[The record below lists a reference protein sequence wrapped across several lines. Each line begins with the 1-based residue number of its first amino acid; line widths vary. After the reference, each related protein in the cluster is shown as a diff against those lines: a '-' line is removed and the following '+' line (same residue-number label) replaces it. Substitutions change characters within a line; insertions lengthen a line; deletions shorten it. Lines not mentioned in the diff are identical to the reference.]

1 MLKRILS
8 NEVSSEVGKNVILK
22 GWAQTVRAHA
32 KVIFIDLRD
41 RKGLTQ
47 LVFTGDLVNDAKEIT
62 TESVLTVSGKVNHRP
77 QSLINSNLISGTVEV
92 QVDQLTID
100 SNAESLPFPLNEEN
114 VSEEV
119 RLCYRYL
126 DIRRPKLSRN
136 LRARHQSN
144 QFIRNYLTIKEFVEI
159 ETPYI
164 SKSTPEGARDYLIPS
179 RIDPGKFYALPQSPQ
194 QYKQLLMV
202 SGLERYF
209 QIARCFRDED
219 SRGDRQPEF
228 TQLDLEMSFTTTDE
242 ILDLTEDLFT
252 GLVKELFP
260 EKVITFDKF
269 PRLTYQEVK
278 EKYQTDKPDLRHN
291 TDNPDELAFAF
302 VTDFPLF
309 EWRESEKRYDSVH
322 HPFTSPTPEF
332 EKNFEKHPKT
342 ATSLQYDLVL
352 NGWEI
357 AGGSIRIHK
366 SQVLERVFKFLGH
379 DKLKIAE
386 KFGHIIKAFDY
397 GAPPHGGIATG
408 LDRLYTLLLNEDS
421 IRDVIAFPKSG
432 DGRDLMMNSPS
443 AVDKEQ
449 LNDLGIQLKK

>member
-144 QFIRNYLTIKEFVEI
+144 QFIRNYLTNKEFVEI